1 MKQKDV
7 FGYVIDVLNRL
18 RIAYMISDSI
28 ASIAYGKPRLTY
40 DMDIIIDLDQ
50 SQAKELAS
58 SFDKEW
64 SVDLEGI
71 LEAIQK
77 GGHFNIVHF
86 QSGSKIDFF
95 LRGDTEFAQTE
106 FKRRRKEKFDKKRQA
121 IFATP
126 EDIIIKKLDYYQQ
139 GRSEKHLED
148 IQGIL
153 EISKELLD
161 FPYINRWTK
170 KKRTYKIWKKLY
182 GATSSQ
188 I

>member
-18 RIAYMISDSI
+18 GIAYMISGSI

-50 SQAKELAS
+50 SQAKDLAS

-64 SVDLEGI
+64 SVDLEDI

-77 GGHFNIVHF
+77 RGHFNIIHF

-95 LRGDTEFAQTE
+95 LRGETKFAQTE
-106 FKRRRKEKFDKKRQA
+106 FERRRKEKFDKKRQA
-121 IFATP
+121 SFATP
-126 EDIIIKKLDYYQQ
+126 EDIIIKKLDYYQH
-139 GRSEKHLED
+139 GGAEKHLED
-148 IQGIL
+148 IRGIL

-170 KKRTYKIWKKLY
+170 KKKTDEIWKNLQRK
-182 GATSSQ
+182 T
-188 I
+188 